1 MLIVDT
7 NVIAYLYLPTNYTKY
22 AEALLKKDP
31 HWAAPILWR
40 SELRNVLSLYLRK
53 EIIDLDTA
61 FEIQYQAE
69 DLLKDGE
76 YEVISTSVLTLTNTS
91 SCSAY
96 DCEFISLARS
106 LGKQLVTVDK
116 KLIRAFPENCVSLKD
131 VAS

>member
-7 NVIAYLYLPTNYTKY
+7 NVIAYLYLPTEQTKY
-22 AEALLKKDP
+22 AEALLKRDP

-40 SELRNVLSLYLRK
+40 GELRNILTLYLRK
-53 EIIDLDTA
+53 KVIDFDTA
-61 FEIQYQAE
+61 LEIQNQAE

-76 YEVISTSVLTLTNTS
+76 YEVTSTSALTLINAS

-96 DCEFISLARS
+96 DCEFVALARA
-106 LGKQLVTVDK
+106 LDKQLVTVDK

-131 VAS
+131 AVS

>member
-7 NVIAYLYLPTNYTKY
+7 NVIVYLYLPTDYTKY

-40 SELRNVLSLYLRK
+40 SELRNVL
-53 EIIDLDTA
+53 T
-61 FEIQYQAE
+61 QNQAE

-76 YEVISTSVLTLTNTS
+76 YEVTSTSVLTLTNTS

-96 DCEFISLARS
+96 DCEFVSLARS
-106 LGKQLVTVDK
+106 LDKQLVTVDK